1 MTKAHILLTGCH
13 GLLGQRFVQKLT
25 KDHFILGVDIH
36 ENTYIHG
43 ENYQYKSLDITNR
56 KNVKRICEEFKPDW
70 IVNTAAF
77 TDVDACEKE
86 KERCWKVNVESVEN
100 LVFYAR
106 INGAKLI
113 HFSSDYVFDGTK
125 ELYSEDD
132 AASPLNYYGRAKL
145 ASENIVKGSGIDW
158 AILRTS
164 TLYDIDALKGNQ
176 NFVTWVVKNLQQ
188 GESIKIVTDQWGNPT
203 LARNL
208 AAAAWKVILL
218 NRTGVYQT
226 AGKEIINRYDF
237 AKKIATLFDL
247 NEWLLEPIVTMEL
260 GQSAIRPLKMGLDI
274 SKAER
279 KLELDMLGV
288 DAGLSI
294 FKSEYL
300 NIHRNN

>member
-100 LVFYAR
+100 LVLYAR
-106 INGAKLI
+106 INGAKFI

-188 GESIKIVTDQWGNPT
+188 GKSIKIVTDQW
-203 LARNL
+203 
-208 AAAAWKVILL
+208 
-218 NRTGVYQT
+218 
-226 AGKEIINRYDF
+226 
-237 AKKIATLFDL
+237 
-247 NEWLLEPIVTMEL
+247 
-260 GQSAIRPLKMGLDI
+260 
-274 SKAER
+274 
-279 KLELDMLGV
+279 
-288 DAGLSI
+288 
-294 FKSEYL
+294 
-300 NIHRNN
+300 

>member
-1 MTKAHILLTGCH
+1 MTKPHILLTGCH

-106 INGAKLI
+106 INGAKFI

-125 ELYSEDD
+125 ELYKEDD
-132 AASPLNYYGRAKL
+132 TASPLNYYGRAKL
-145 ASENIVKGSGIDW
+145 ASENIVKASGIDW

-247 NEWLLEPIVTMEL
+247 NEWLLEPVVTMEL
-260 GQSAIRPLKMGLDI
+260 DQSAIRPLKMGLDI

>member
-1 MTKAHILLTGCH
+1 MTQAHILLTGCH
-13 GLLGQRFVQKLT
+13 GLLGQRFVQRLT

-125 ELYSEDD
+125 DLYSEDD
-132 AASPLNYYGRAKL
+132 TASPLNYYGRAKL
-145 ASENIVKGSGIDW
+145 ASENIVKASGIDW

-247 NEWLLEPIVTMEL
+247 NEWLLEPIITMEL